1 MAKPKVKRGDPKTDF
16 LRLDKDEE
24 WDTVKAQVMAKIDLI
39 LKPPTIAY
47 NDYNIMFTIPH
58 FSPHP
63 MPLDSEKKYTYLVEH
78 ALKAKSPSVKI
89 IIEAKGSK
97 KKKVSMLFIFC

>member
-1 MAKPKVKRGDPKTDF
+1 MAKPKAKQDPKSDF
-16 LRLDKDEE
+16 LQLDKDEG
-24 WDTVKAQVMAKIDLI
+24 WDTVKAQVMVKIDLI

-47 NDYNIMFTIPH
+47 DDYNIMFTIPRY
-58 FSPHP
+58 SPHP
-63 MPLDSEKKYTYLVEH
+63 MPLDSDEKYAYLVEH

-97 KKKVSMLFIFC
+97 KKKVNMPFTFC